1 MQPFA
6 DWLDVH
12 AAQRPDQT
20 ALIFEDLAISYGQL
34 AARSARLA
42 AWLQNERGLAP
53 GARVAW
59 LGFNTPDM
67 LAMLFACARTGLVLV
82 PLNWRLSDQELAAIV
97 ADAGAV
103 LAVIDRSCAE
113 RVAAFASVPL
123 AYAREPRQNLSRLP
137 DIADEPGL
145 AASSCAAPERG
156 VLLIYTSGTTGRAK
170 GALLTQEAL
179 CYNAR
184 NAQHMHDMTAADR
197 VLTVLPMF
205 HVGGLNIQT
214 LPALECG
221 ATVILEARFDATS
234 TLAVIAQLQPT
245 LTVQVPATISALLAH
260 AAWQATDL
268 SSLRACTTGSTD
280 VPLPLI
286 AALHARGLPVIQVY
300 GATET
305 GPLAIYQRIE
315 HAYSHAGSIGQAGL
329 HTEIRLVDEAGQDVA
344 DGEAGEI
351 LVRGPHVARG
361 YWDHTSRDV
370 VAFVDGW
377 FASGDVA
384 ERDPQG
390 FFWFKDRRK
399 HVIISGGEN
408 IYPAELERVL
418 AVSGLLREAAVAGR
432 PDPHWGEVPVVVA
445 VRARA
450 ETEREDVLQLFDG
463 QLARYK
469 QPQDVVFVDALP
481 RNAMG
486 KVEVQRLRDLVR
498 E

>member
-1 MQPFA
+1 MLPFA
-6 DWLDVH
+6 DWLDAH
-12 AAQRPDQT
+12 AAQRPNKT
-20 ALIFEDLAISYGQL
+20 ALIFEDLDITYGQL

-103 LAVIDRSCAE
+103 LAVVDRSCAE
-113 RVAAFASVPL
+113 RAPALAGVPL
-123 AYAREPRQNLSRLP
+123 AYARERRQGLSRLP
-137 DIADEPGL
+137 DAAGDPGL
-145 AASSCAAPERG
+145 EANSFAAQERG

-184 NAQHMHDMTAADR
+184 NSQHMHDMRASDP

-234 TLAVIAQLQPT
+234 TLELIAQLRPT
-245 LTVQVPATISALLAH
+245 LMVQVPATISALLAH
-260 AAWQATDL
+260 AAWDATDL

-305 GPLAIYQRIE
+305 GPVAIYQRIE

-329 HTEIRLVDEAGQDVA
+329 HTESVWSTKQA
-344 DGEAGEI
+344 
-351 LVRGPHVARG
+351 
-361 YWDHTSRDV
+361 SR
-370 VAFVDGW
+370 
-377 FASGDVA
+377 
-384 ERDPQG
+384 
-390 FFWFKDRRK
+390 
-399 HVIISGGEN
+399 
-408 IYPAELERVL
+408 
-418 AVSGLLREAAVAGR
+418 
-432 PDPHWGEVPVVVA
+432 
-445 VRARA
+445 
-450 ETEREDVLQLFDG
+450 
-463 QLARYK
+463 
-469 QPQDVVFVDALP
+469 
-481 RNAMG
+481 
-486 KVEVQRLRDLVR
+486 
-498 E
+498 